1 MTIEGHLRAMDVL
14 QNQLAEK
21 KNGSV
26 ALMQQLSQQER
37 PTEQVAAN
45 QSRMERI
52 IQENGNLRRELKLR
66 GKELNQY
73 KTKYRTTHG

>member
-21 KNGSV
+21 ENGSV

-37 PTEQVAAN
+37 PTKQVAAN